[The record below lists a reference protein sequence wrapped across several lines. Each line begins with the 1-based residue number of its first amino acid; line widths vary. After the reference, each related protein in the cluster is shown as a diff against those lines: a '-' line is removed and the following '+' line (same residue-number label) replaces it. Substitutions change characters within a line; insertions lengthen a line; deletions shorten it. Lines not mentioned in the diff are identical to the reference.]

1 MIELRGI
8 TKRIG
13 HKTVLRDLNLKVE
26 QGQFLGVIG
35 PNGSGKTTL
44 LHTISGVEHIESGEI
59 DIDGKPVGSYRRREL
74 ARKLAVLQQDGIPSL
89 AYPVKDVIEMGRFPF
104 LDWLGRD
111 LSSDAGQI
119 IDRIMMKL
127 DLDSLADQ
135 PVDEL
140 SGGQRQRVALGKVMA
155 QQPRVLLLDEPT
167 TYLDIRYQL
176 QFMELVS
183 EWQKDEDLTVVAVM
197 HDLNLAS
204 MYCDRLVALQEGS
217 IAAEGTPQ
225 DILTPDT
232 LKRVFEVESALARHP
247 DLGVPQIMLRREESY
262 NEQFTNGADRGNT
275 YPE

>member
-1 MIELRGI
+1 M
-8 TKRIG
+8 
-13 HKTVLRDLNLKVE
+13 
-26 QGQFLGVIG
+26 
-35 PNGSGKTTL
+35 
-44 LHTISGVEHIESGEI
+44 
-59 DIDGKPVGSYRRREL
+59 
-74 ARKLAVLQQDGIPSL
+74 LQQDGIPNI
-89 AYPVKDVIEMGRFPF
+89 AYPVEDVIEMGRFPF

-111 LSSDAGQI
+111 HSPDASQVL
-119 IDRIMMKL
+119 DRIMTKL
-127 DLDSLADQ
+127 DLNPLAGR

-204 MYCDRLVALQEGS
+204 MYCDRLIVLQEGS

-225 DILTPDT
+225 DILTPET
-232 LKRVFEVESALARHP
+232 LRRVFEVQSALAEHP
-247 DLGVPQIMLRREESY
+247 DLGVPQIMLRRK
-262 NEQFTNGADRGNT
+262 GHL
-275 YPE
+275 

>member
-1 MIELRGI
+1 MIELRGV

-13 HKTVLRDLNLKVE
+13 QKTVLRDLNLKIE
-26 QGQFLGVIG
+26 QGQFVGIIG

-44 LHTISGVEHIESGEI
+44 LHTISGVEKIDAGEI
-59 DIDGKPVGSYRRREL
+59 DIDARAVGSYRRIEL
-74 ARKLAVLQQDGIPSL
+74 ARKLAVLQQDGIPNI
-89 AYPVKDVIEMGRFPF
+89 AYPVEDVIEMGRFPF

-111 LSSDAGQI
+111 NSPDASQVL
-119 IDRIMMKL
+119 DRIMTKL
-127 DLDSLADQ
+127 DLTPLAGR

-155 QQPRVLLLDEPT
+155 QQPQVLLLDEPT

-183 EWQKDEDLTVVAVM
+183 EWQKDENLTVVAVM

-204 MYCDRLVALQEGS
+204 MYCDHLVILQEGS

-232 LKRVFEVESALARHP
+232 LRRVFEVRSAIARHP
-247 DLGVPQIMLRREESY
+247 DLGVPQIMLRRKEHL
-262 NEQFTNGADRGNT
+262 
-275 YPE
+275 

>member
-1 MIELRGI
+1 MIELKGV

-13 HKTVLRDLNLKVE
+13 LKTVLRNLNLKIE
-26 QGQFLGVIG
+26 QGQFLGIIG

-44 LHTISGVEHIESGEI
+44 LHTISGVEEIEAGEV
-59 DIDGKPVGSYRRREL
+59 DIDGRSVGSYKRREL
-74 ARKLAVLQQDGIPSL
+74 ARKLAVLQQDGIPNI
-89 AYPVKDVIEMGRFPF
+89 AYPVEDVIEMGRFPF

-111 LSSDAGQI
+111 HSPDASQVL
-119 IDRIMMKL
+119 DRIMTKL
-127 DLDSLADQ
+127 DLNSLAGR

-204 MYCDRLVALQEGS
+204 MYCDRLIVLQEGS

-225 DILTPDT
+225 DILTPET
-232 LKRVFEVESALARHP
+232 LRRVFEVQSALAEHP
-247 DLGVPQIMLRREESY
+247 DLGVPQIMLRRK
-262 NEQFTNGADRGNT
+262 GHL
-275 YPE
+275 